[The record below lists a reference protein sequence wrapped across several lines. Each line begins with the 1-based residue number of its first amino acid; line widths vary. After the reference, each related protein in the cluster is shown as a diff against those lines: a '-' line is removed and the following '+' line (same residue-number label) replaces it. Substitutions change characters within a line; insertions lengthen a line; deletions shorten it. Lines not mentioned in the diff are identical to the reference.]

1 MKQYM
6 RLFNV
11 PETPIRGRNITYND
25 DVIRKAE
32 KDYGYFVLLSNGIK
46 DFAESLRIYRLR
58 DLIEKSFGNLKDR
71 LDMRRMSVSSEENF
85 EGKLF
90 VQFVAL
96 ELMSY
101 IKKQMDVNN
110 LYKNYTMQS
119 MLDTLDII
127 EYYQQPGRTRYLS
140 EITEKLQTLYMLSGV
155 EVPTWV

>member
-71 LDMRRMSVSSEENF
+71 FAMRRMSVSSEENF
-85 EGKLF
+85 ERKLF
-90 VQFVAL
+90 V
-96 ELMSY
+96 
-101 IKKQMDVNN
+101 
-110 LYKNYTMQS
+110 
-119 MLDTLDII
+119 
-127 EYYQQPGRTRYLS
+127 
-140 EITEKLQTLYMLSGV
+140 
-155 EVPTWV
+155 